1 MPDYYRGEMLD
12 PSTEGADVPG
22 FIKKKTV
29 WRSLD
34 EDWKQKVQPFAEKK
48 GAQVY
53 GTVGKEKKTFDFHC
67 CVCDWSFIFS
77 DQKTHNFAKKVLSE
91 GAVEI
96 LFEVFYTF

>member
-29 WRSLD
+29 WKTLD

-67 CVCDWSFIFS
+67 FVCDWSFIFS
-77 DQKTHNFAKKVLSE
+77 DQKTQLCEKKVLSRNS
-91 GAVEI
+91 
-96 LFEVFYTF
+96 F

>member
-29 WRSLD
+29 WKSLD

-67 CVCDWSFIFS
+67 CV
-77 DQKTHNFAKKVLSE
+77 
-91 GAVEI
+91 
-96 LFEVFYTF
+96 